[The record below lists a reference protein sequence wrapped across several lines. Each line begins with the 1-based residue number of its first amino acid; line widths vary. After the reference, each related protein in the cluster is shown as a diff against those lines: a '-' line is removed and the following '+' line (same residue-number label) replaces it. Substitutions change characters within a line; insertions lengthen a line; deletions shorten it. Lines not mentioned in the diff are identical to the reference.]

1 MERRHFLASLSAAAV
16 ASQLPLRASS
26 DIGADAPPSGSGRI
40 TLLHTNDTHS
50 RIEPFG
56 PGNGAISGLGGVAR
70 RATLVKQLRQQLG
83 AVLLLDA
90 GDTFQGTPYFNR
102 YKGRLDYQL
111 MRMVGYDAG
120 TLGNHD
126 FDNGVGMLVEAM
138 ESMEKLQHANP
149 PFVFVN
155 CNFDFKGAPSLGKRV
170 RPYLVKEFPGLRVG
184 ITGVGVAFAGL
195 VAPKN
200 HEGIIWKDP
209 YDSLKPIVKRLR
221 EVEKVDLVVV
231 LSHLGYNLN
240 GSAPDDLQMP
250 GQVAGIDAIIG
261 GHSHTF
267 LDKPTKVPQTQGETL
282 VFQVGFGGVNLG
294 RMDFAVARGAV
305 RAASGSAMPVM
316 GSIVT

>member
-1 MERRHFLASLSAAAV
+1 MDRRAFLASLGAATV
-16 ASQLPLRASS
+16 ATHLPLRA
-26 DIGADAPPSGSGRI
+26 ADATASGRI

-56 PGNGAISGLGGVAR
+56 PGNGAISGLGGMAR

-83 AVLLLDA
+83 PVLLLDA

-138 ESMEKLQHANP
+138 ESMEQLKHKNP
-149 PFVFVN
+149 PFSFVN
-155 CNFDFKGAPSLGKRV
+155 CNFDFKGTPELAKRV
-170 RPYLVKEFPGLRVG
+170 RPYLVREFPGLRVG
-184 ITGVGVAFAGL
+184 LTGVGVAFAGL

-200 HEGIIWKDP
+200 HEGIGWRDP
-209 YDSLKPIVKRLR
+209 YESLRPIVKRLR
-221 EVEKVDLVVV
+221 DVEKVDLVVV

-240 GSAPDDLQMP
+240 GTAPDDLQMP

-267 LDKPTKVPQTQGETL
+267 LETPTKVAQAQGETQI
-282 VFQVGFGGVNLG
+282 FQVGFGGVNLG
-294 RMDFAVARGAV
+294 RLDFAVARGAV
-305 RAASGSAMPVM
+305 KAASGSSLPVL
-316 GSIVT
+316 G

>member
-1 MERRHFLASLSAAAV
+1 MDRRDFLATLSTLAAA
-16 ASQLPLRASS
+16 SGLPLAGAQGASP
-26 DIGADAPPSGSGRI
+26 APASGRI

-56 PGNGAISGLGGVAR
+56 PGNGAISGLGGMAR
-70 RATLVKQLRQQLG
+70 RATLVRQLREQLG
-83 AVLLLDA
+83 SVLLLDA

-138 ESMEKLQHANP
+138 AAMEQLQHANP
-149 PFVFVN
+149 PFPFVN
-155 CNFDFKGAPSLGKRV
+155 CNFDCKGAPALAKRI
-170 RPYLVKEFPGLRVG
+170 RPYLVRELAGLRVG

-200 HEGIIWKDP
+200 HEGISWRDP
-209 YDSLKPIVKRLR
+209 YESLRPVVKRLR

-231 LSHLGYNLN
+231 LSHLGHNLN
-240 GSAPDDLQMP
+240 GTGPDDLQMP
-250 GQVAGIDAIIG
+250 GQVAGIDAIVG

-267 LDKPTKVPQTQGETL
+267 LDKPIRLPQAHGETL

-294 RMDFAVARGAV
+294 RMDFALARGEV
-305 RAASGSAMPVM
+305 RAASGSSLPLL
-316 GSIVT
+316 G

>member
-1 MERRHFLASLSAAAV
+1 MKRRDFLASLGAAAAAV
-16 ASQLPLRASS
+16 ALPLRAAG
-26 DIGADAPPSGSGRI
+26 DEAPTTTSGSI

-56 PGNGAISGLGGVAR
+56 PGNGAISGMGGVAR
-70 RATLVKQLRQQLG
+70 RATLVKRLRQQLG
-83 AVLLLDA
+83 PVLLLDA

-138 ESMEKLQHANP
+138 ESMEQLAHANP
-149 PFVFVN
+149 PFPFVN
-155 CNFDFKGAPSLGKRV
+155 CNFDFKGAPALGKRV
-170 RPYLVKEFPGLRVG
+170 HPYIVRAFPGIRVG

-200 HEGIIWKDP
+200 HEGLDWRDP
-209 YDSLKPIVKRLR
+209 YESLRPVVRRLR

-231 LSHLGYNLN
+231 LSHLGYNAN
-240 GSAPDDLQMP
+240 GSAPDDLRMP

-267 LDKPTKVPQTQGETL
+267 LDTPTRVPQAQGETL

-294 RMDFAVARGAV
+294 RMDFALARGVLKAT
-305 RAASGSAMPVM
+305 SGTAMPVA
-316 GSIVT
+316 G

>member
-1 MERRHFLASLSAAAV
+1 MMERRDFIASLGAAALASQVPLKAGENP
-16 ASQLPLRASS
+16 AST
-26 DIGADAPPSGSGRI
+26 SGRI

-56 PGNGAISGLGGVAR
+56 PGNGAISGLGGMAR

-138 ESMEKLQHANP
+138 ESMEQLKHANP
-149 PFVFVN
+149 PFAFLN
-155 CNFDFKGAPSLGKRV
+155 CNFDCKGAPALAKRV
-170 RPYLVKEFPGLRVG
+170 RPYLVKDFPGIRVG

-200 HEGIIWKDP
+200 HEGITWKDP
-209 YDSLKPIVKRLR
+209 YESLKPVVKRLR
-221 EVEKVDLVVV
+221 QVEKVDLVVV
-231 LSHLGYNLN
+231 LSHLGYNN
-240 GSAPDDLQMP
+240 KDSAHDDLRMP

-267 LDKPTKVPQTQGETL
+267 LEAPTKVPQANGETL

-294 RMDFAVARGAV
+294 RMDFALAHGTVK
-305 RAASGSAMPVM
+305 AASGSALPVV
-316 GSIVT
+316 G

>member
-1 MERRHFLASLSAAAV
+1 MDRRDFLSSLGAAAAAASLPLTAAEGT
-16 ASQLPLRASS
+16 SLP
-26 DIGADAPPSGSGRI
+26 PGSGRI

-56 PGNGAISGLGGVAR
+56 PGNGPISGLGGMAR

-83 AVLLLDA
+83 PVLLLDA

-102 YKGRLDYQL
+102 FKGRLDYQL

-138 ESMEKLQHANP
+138 EAMEQLQHANP
-149 PFVFVN
+149 PFSFVN
-155 CNFDFKGAPSLGKRV
+155 CNFDCKGAPALAKRV
-170 RPYLVKEFPGLRVG
+170 RPYLVRELAGLRIG

-200 HEGIIWKDP
+200 HEGITWRDP
-209 YDSLKPIVKRLR
+209 YESLRPVVKRLR
-221 EVEKVDLVVV
+221 DVEKVDLVVV
-231 LSHLGYNLN
+231 LSHLGHNLN
-240 GSAPDDLQMP
+240 GTAPDDLHLP
-250 GQVAGIDAIIG
+250 GQVAGIDAVIG

-267 LDKPTKVPQTQGETL
+267 LDKPVRLPQAKGETL
-282 VFQVGFGGVNLG
+282 LFQVGFGGVNLG
-294 RMDFAVARGAV
+294 RMDFALARGEV
-305 RAASGSAMPVM
+305 RAASGSALPLMA
-316 GSIVT
+316 

>member
-1 MERRHFLASLSAAAV
+1 MKRRDFLASLGATTLAT
-16 ASQLPLRASS
+16 QLPLRA
-26 DIGADAPPSGSGRI
+26 GEQGPASGRI

-70 RATLVKQLRQQLG
+70 RATLVKQLRAQLG
-83 AVLLLDA
+83 PVLLLDA

-138 ESMEKLQHANP
+138 ESMERLQHKNP
-149 PFVFVN
+149 PFAFVN
-155 CNFDFKGAPSLGKRV
+155 CNFDLKGTPALAKRV
-170 RPYLVKEFPGLRVG
+170 RPYLIREFPGLKVG
-184 ITGVGVAFAGL
+184 IAGVGVAFAGL

-200 HEGIIWKDP
+200 HEGIDWRDP
-209 YDSLKPIVKRLR
+209 YESLRPVVKRLR

-240 GSAPDDLQMP
+240 GTAPDDLRMP
-250 GQVAGIDAIIG
+250 GEVAGIDAIIG

-267 LDKPTKVPQTQGETL
+267 LEAPTRVAQARGETF

-294 RMDFAVARGAV
+294 RMDFAVSRGTV
-305 RAASGSAMPVM
+305 RAASGAAMPVL
-316 GSIVT
+316 G

>member
-1 MERRHFLASLSAAAV
+1 MMKRRDFLASLSAVAM
-16 ASQLPLRASS
+16 ASQVPLRGTG
-26 DIGADAPPSGSGRI
+26 DPSVPSAAGRI

-56 PGNGAISGLGGVAR
+56 PGNGAISGLGGMAR

-83 AVLLLDA
+83 PVLLLDA

-138 ESMEKLQHANP
+138 EAMEQLKHANP
-149 PFVFVN
+149 AFPFVN
-155 CNFDFKGAPSLGKRV
+155 CNFDCNGAPALGQRL
-170 RPYLVKEFPGLRVG
+170 RPYLVRDFPGLRVG

-200 HEGIIWKDP
+200 HEGITWRDP
-209 YDSLKPIVKRLR
+209 YESLKPIVKRLR

-240 GSAPDDLQMP
+240 GTAPDDLRMP

-261 GHSHTF
+261 GHTHTF
-267 LDKPTKVPQTQGETL
+267 LDTPTRLPQANGETL

-294 RMDFAVARGAV
+294 RMDFAVSRGMV
-305 RAASGSAMPVM
+305 KSASGAAMPVL
-316 GSIVT
+316 GTARA

>member
-1 MERRHFLASLSAAAV
+1 MDRRHFLASLGAAAM
-16 ASQLPLRASS
+16 ASQMPLRA
-26 DIGADAPPSGSGRI
+26 DEGPTAGRI

-56 PGNGAISGLGGVAR
+56 PGNGAISGKGGMAR
-70 RATLVKQLRQQLG
+70 RATLVRQLRKELG

-138 ESMEKLQHANP
+138 ESMEQLQHANP
-149 PFVFVN
+149 PFAFVN
-155 CNFDFKGAPSLGKRV
+155 CNFDCKGAPALQRRV
-170 RPYLVKEFPGLRVG
+170 RPYLIRSFPGVKVG
-184 ITGVGVAFAGL
+184 ITGVGVSFAGL
-195 VAPKN
+195 VAPRN
-200 HEGIIWKDP
+200 HEGVTWRDP
-209 YDSLKPIVKRLR
+209 YESLKPVVKRLR

-231 LSHLGYNLN
+231 LSHLGYDVKD
-240 GSAPDDLQMP
+240 SPFDDLRLP
-250 GQVAGIDAIIG
+250 GQVAGVDAVIG

-267 LDKPTKVPQTQGETL
+267 LDAPVRLPQAQGETL

-294 RMDFAVARGAV
+294 RMDFALTRGLV
-305 RAASGSAMPVM
+305 RASSGAAMPVL
-316 GSIVT
+316 G

>member
-1 MERRHFLASLSAAAV
+1 MDRRAFLASLGAASV
-16 ASQLPLRASS
+16 ATRLPLRA
-26 DIGADAPPSGSGRI
+26 GEAAPSGRI

-50 RIEPFG
+50 RIEPFA

-83 AVLLLDA
+83 PVLLLDA

-120 TLGNHD
+120 TIGNHD
-126 FDNGVGMLVEAM
+126 FDNGVAMLVEAM
-138 ESMEKLQHANP
+138 ESMEQLKHVNP
-149 PFVFVN
+149 PFPFLN
-155 CNFDFKGAPSLGKRV
+155 CNFDCKGAPALGKRL
-170 RPYLVKEFPGLRVG
+170 RPYLVRDFPGIRVG
-184 ITGVGVAFAGL
+184 LTGVGVAFAGL

-200 HEGIIWKDP
+200 HEGIAWRDP

-231 LSHLGYNLN
+231 LSHLGYDLH
-240 GSAPDDLQMP
+240 GTAPDDLQMP

-267 LDKPTKVPQTQGETL
+267 LETPTRVPQARGETL

-305 RAASGSAMPVM
+305 RAASGSAMPVL
-316 GSIVT
+316 G

>member
-1 MERRHFLASLSAAAV
+1 MDRRDFLASFGAAAL
-16 ASQLPLRASS
+16 ASQLPLRAEE
-26 DIGADAPPSGSGRI
+26 GPAAGRI

-56 PGNGAISGLGGVAR
+56 PGNGAISGKGGMAR
-70 RATLVKQLRQQLG
+70 RATLVKQLRSQLG
-83 AVLLLDA
+83 PVLLLDA

-126 FDNGVGMLVEAM
+126 FDNGVGPLLEAM
-138 ESMEKLQHANP
+138 ESMEQLKHANP
-149 PFVFVN
+149 PFAFVN
-155 CNFDFKGAPSLGKRV
+155 CNFDCKGAPALQKRL
-170 RPYLVKEFPGLRVG
+170 RPYLVRRFPGLKVG
-184 ITGVGVAFAGL
+184 ITGVGVEFAGL

-200 HEGIIWKDP
+200 HEGILWKDP
-209 YDSLKPIVKRLR
+209 YESLKPVVKRLR

-231 LSHLGYNLN
+231 LSHLGHDNK
-240 GSAPDDLQMP
+240 GAAPDDLRLP
-250 GQVAGIDAIIG
+250 GAVAGVDAVIG

-267 LDKPTKVPQTQGETL
+267 LDAPVKVPQSLGETM

-294 RMDFAVARGAV
+294 RMDFTVARGTV
-305 RAASGSAMPVM
+305 RASSGAAMPVQ
-316 GSIVT
+316 GA

>member
-1 MERRHFLASLSAAAV
+1 MDRRDFLASLGAAAV
-16 ASQLPLRASS
+16 ASRVPLKAAEAGAPGAASTTGS
-26 DIGADAPPSGSGRI
+26 SGRI

-56 PGNGAISGLGGVAR
+56 PGNGAISGKGGMAR
-70 RATLVKQLRQQLG
+70 RATLVKQLRGQLG
-83 AVLLLDA
+83 SVLLLDA

-111 MRMVGYDAG
+111 MRMIGYDAT

-126 FDNGVGMLVEAM
+126 FDNGVELLVEAM
-138 ESMEKLQHANP
+138 ASMEQLKHKNP
-149 PFVFVN
+149 PFAFLN
-155 CNFDFKGAPSLGKRV
+155 CNFDCKGAPELARRLK
-170 RPYLVKEFPGLRVG
+170 PYLIRDFPGVKVG

-200 HEGIIWKDP
+200 HEGITWQDP
-209 YDSLKPIVKRLR
+209 YESLKPVVKRLR

-231 LSHLGYNLN
+231 LSHLGYDNKD
-240 GSAPDDLQMP
+240 AAHDDLRMP

-267 LDKPTKVPQTQGETL
+267 LEAPVKVKQAQGETL

-294 RMDFAVARGAV
+294 RMDFALARGEV
-305 RAASGSAMPVM
+305 KAASGAAMPVV
-316 GSIVT
+316 G

>member
-1 MERRHFLASLSAAAV
+1 MDRRAFLSTLAVATAAAR
-16 ASQLPLRASS
+16 LPLRA
-26 DIGADAPPSGSGRI
+26 GETPASGRI

-83 AVLLLDA
+83 PVLLLDA

-138 ESMEKLQHANP
+138 ASMEQLKHKNP
-149 PFVFVN
+149 PFSFVN
-155 CNFDFKGAPSLGKRV
+155 CNFDFKGAPELGKRV
-170 RPYLVKEFPGLRVG
+170 RPYLIREFPGIRIGL
-184 ITGVGVAFAGL
+184 TGVGVAFAGL

-200 HEGIIWKDP
+200 HEGIDWKDP
-209 YDSLKPIVKRLR
+209 YESLKPIVGWLR
-221 EVEKVDLVVV
+221 DVEKVDLVVV

-240 GSAPDDLQMP
+240 GTAPDDLQMP
-250 GQVAGIDAIIG
+250 SQVAGIDAIIG

-267 LDKPTKVPQTQGETL
+267 LETPTKVPQAKGETL
-282 VFQVGFGGVNLG
+282 IFQVGFGGVNLG
-294 RMDFAVARGAV
+294 RMDFAVTRGV
-305 RAASGSAMPVM
+305 VKSASGATMPVM
-316 GSIVT
+316 G

>member
-1 MERRHFLASLSAAAV
+1 MDRRHFLASLGAAAV
-16 ASQLPLRASS
+16 ASRVPLKA
-26 DIGADAPPSGSGRI
+26 AEAPAAGRI

-56 PGNGAISGLGGVAR
+56 PGNGAISGKGGMAR
-70 RATLVKQLRQQLG
+70 RATLVKQLRSQLG
-83 AVLLLDA
+83 PVLLLDA

-111 MRMVGYDAG
+111 MRMIGYDAT

-138 ESMEKLQHANP
+138 ASMEKLQHKNP
-149 PFVFVN
+149 PFAFLN
-155 CNFDFKGAPSLGKRV
+155 CNFDCKGAPELAKRIQPYMV
-170 RPYLVKEFPGLRVG
+170 RKFPGVKVG

-200 HEGIIWKDP
+200 HEGVVWKDP
-209 YDSLKPIVKRLR
+209 FESLKPVVKRLR

-231 LSHLGYNLN
+231 LSHLGYDVKD
-240 GSAPDDLQMP
+240 AAHDDLRLP

-267 LDKPTKVPQTQGETL
+267 LEAPVKVKQAQGETL

-294 RMDFAVARGAV
+294 RMDFTLARGEV
-305 RAASGSAMPVM
+305 RAASGAAMPVV
-316 GSIVT
+316 G

>member
-1 MERRHFLASLSAAAV
+1 MKRRDFLASLGAATL
-16 ASQLPLRASS
+16 ASQVPLRAG
-26 DIGADAPPSGSGRI
+26 DEGPASGRI

-56 PGNGAISGLGGVAR
+56 PGNGAISGLGGMAR

-83 AVLLLDA
+83 PVLLLDA

-138 ESMEKLQHANP
+138 ESMEQLKHANP
-149 PFVFVN
+149 PFAFVN
-155 CNFDFKGAPSLGKRV
+155 CNFDCKGAPALGKRV
-170 RPYLVKEFPGLRVG
+170 RPYLIREFPGIKVG

-200 HEGIIWKDP
+200 HEGIDWRDP
-209 YDSLKPIVKRLR
+209 YASLKPVVKRLR

-240 GSAPDDLQMP
+240 GTAPDDLRMP
-250 GQVAGIDAIIG
+250 GAVAGIDAIIG

-267 LDKPTKVPQTQGETL
+267 LEAPTRVPQAQGETL

-294 RMDFAVARGAV
+294 RMDFAVTRGSV
-305 RAASGSAMPVM
+305 RAASGAAMPVL
-316 GSIVT
+316 G

>member
-1 MERRHFLASLSAAAV
+1 MDRRDFLASLGAATA
-16 ASQLPLRASS
+16 ASQLSLRA
-26 DIGADAPPSGSGRI
+26 ADGLAAGRI

-56 PGNGAISGLGGVAR
+56 PGNGAISGKGGMAR
-70 RATLVKQLRQQLG
+70 RATLVRQLRGQLG
-83 AVLLLDA
+83 SVLLLDA

-126 FDNGVGMLVEAM
+126 FDNGVAMLVEAM
-138 ESMEKLQHANP
+138 ESMEQLKHPNP
-149 PFVFVN
+149 PFAFVN
-155 CNFDFKGAPSLGKRV
+155 CNFDCKGAPALQRRI
-170 RPYLVKEFPGLRVG
+170 RPYLVREFPGLKVG
-184 ITGVGVAFAGL
+184 ITGAGVAFAGL

-200 HEGIIWKDP
+200 HEGIGWKDP
-209 YDSLKPIVKRLR
+209 YECLKPMVKRLR

-231 LSHLGYNLN
+231 LSHLGYDNK
-240 GSAPDDLQMP
+240 GAAHDDLRMP

-267 LDKPTKVPQTQGETL
+267 LETPTKVPQARGETL
-282 VFQVGFGGVNLG
+282 IFQVGFGGVNLG
-294 RMDFAVARGAV
+294 RLDFAVARREV
-305 RAASGSAMPVM
+305 KAASGASMPVL
-316 GSIVT
+316 G

>member
-1 MERRHFLASLSAAAV
+1 MDRRAFLASLGTAAV
-16 ASQLPLRASS
+16 ATQVPLRAAE
-26 DIGADAPPSGSGRI
+26 GPAAASGRI

-50 RIEPFG
+50 HIEPFG
-56 PGNGAISGLGGVAR
+56 PGNGAISGLGGMAR
-70 RATLVKQLRQQLG
+70 RATLVRQLRQQLG
-83 AVLLLDA
+83 PVLLLDA

-138 ESMEKLQHANP
+138 EAMEGLKHPNP
-149 PFVFVN
+149 PFPFVN
-155 CNFDFKGAPSLGKRV
+155 CNFDCKGAPALGKRI
-170 RPYLVKEFPGLRVG
+170 RPYLIREFPGIRVG
-184 ITGVGVAFAGL
+184 LTGVGVAFAGL

-200 HEGIIWKDP
+200 HEGVTWRDP
-209 YDSLKPIVKRLR
+209 YESLNPIVKRLR

-231 LSHLGYNLN
+231 LSHLGYNTN
-240 GSAPDDLQMP
+240 GSAPDDLHLP
-250 GQVAGIDAIIG
+250 GQVPGIDAIIG

-267 LDKPTKVPQTQGETL
+267 LETPTKVAQAQGETL

-305 RAASGSAMPVM
+305 RAASGAAMPVL
-316 GSIVT
+316 G

>member
-1 MERRHFLASLSAAAV
+1 MERRTFLASLAAASAAG
-16 ASQLPLRASS
+16 SLPLRAE
-26 DIGADAPPSGSGRI
+26 APPAGGRI

-70 RATLVKQLRQQLG
+70 RATLVKQLRAQLG
-83 AVLLLDA
+83 PVLLLDA

-126 FDNGVGMLVEAM
+126 FDNGVGLLLEAM
-138 ESMEKLQHANP
+138 VAMETLEHANP
-149 PFVFVN
+149 PFPFVN
-155 CNFDFKGAPSLGKRV
+155 CNFDCKGAPELAKRV
-170 RPYLVKEFPGLRVG
+170 RPYIVREFPGVRVG

-195 VAPKN
+195 VDPKN
-200 HEGIIWKDP
+200 HAGITWKDP
-209 YDSLKPIVKRLR
+209 YESLKPIVKRLR

-231 LSHLGYNLN
+231 LSHLGHNSQ
-240 GSAPDDLQMP
+240 GSSAPCDLLLP
-250 GQVAGIDAIIG
+250 AAVAGIDAVIG

-267 LDKPTKVPQTQGETL
+267 LDAPVRLPQAQGETL

-294 RMDFAVARGAV
+294 RMDFAVTKGAV
-305 RAASGSAMPVM
+305 RAASGAAIPMV
-316 GSIVT
+316 G

>member
-1 MERRHFLASLSAAAV
+1 MKRRDFLASLGAATLAT
-16 ASQLPLRASS
+16 QLPLRAGSE
-26 DIGADAPPSGSGRI
+26 GPASGRI

-56 PGNGAISGLGGVAR
+56 PGNGAISGLGGMAR

-83 AVLLLDA
+83 PVLLLDA

-138 ESMEKLQHANP
+138 RSMEQLKHANP
-149 PFVFVN
+149 PFAFLN
-155 CNFDFKGAPSLGKRV
+155 CNFDCKGAPALGKRV
-170 RPYLVKEFPGLRVG
+170 RPYLVREFPGIKVG

-200 HEGIIWKDP
+200 HEGIEWKDP
-209 YDSLKPIVKRLR
+209 YACLKPVVKRLR

-240 GSAPDDLQMP
+240 GTAPDDLRMP
-250 GQVAGIDAIIG
+250 GEVAGVDAIIG

-267 LDKPTKVPQTQGETL
+267 LEAPTRVPQAQGETL

-294 RMDFAVARGAV
+294 RMDFAVTRGSV
-305 RAASGSAMPVM
+305 RAASGAAMPVA
-316 GSIVT
+316 G

>member
-1 MERRHFLASLSAAAV
+1 MDRRAFLASLGASAV
-16 ASQLPLRASS
+16 ATQLPLRA
-26 DIGADAPPSGSGRI
+26 ADGPAESSGRI

-56 PGNGAISGLGGVAR
+56 PGNGAISGLGGIAR
-70 RATLVKQLRQQLG
+70 RATLVRQLRQQLG
-83 AVLLLDA
+83 PVLLLDA

-138 ESMEKLQHANP
+138 ASMEQLKHANP
-149 PFVFVN
+149 PFAFVN
-155 CNFDFKGAPSLGKRV
+155 CNYDCTGAPALAKRI
-170 RPYLVKEFPGLRVG
+170 RPYLIREFPGLRVG
-184 ITGVGVAFAGL
+184 LTGVGVAFAGL

-200 HEGIIWKDP
+200 HEGITWKDP
-209 YDSLKPIVKRLR
+209 YESLKPIVKRLR

-240 GSAPDDLQMP
+240 GSGPDDLRLP
-250 GQVAGIDAIIG
+250 GQVPGIDAIIG

-267 LDKPTKVPQTQGETL
+267 LEKPTRVPQALGETL
-282 VFQVGFGGVNLG
+282 ISQVGFGGVNLG
-294 RMDFAVARGAV
+294 RMDFALARGAV
-305 RAASGSAMPVM
+305 KAATGTAMPVA
-316 GSIVT
+316 G

>member
-1 MERRHFLASLSAAAV
+1 MERRTFLASLSAAAV
-16 ASQLPLRASS
+16 ASQVPLKATE
-26 DIGADAPPSGSGRI
+26 GPASGRI

-56 PGNGAISGLGGVAR
+56 PGNGAISGKGGMAR
-70 RATLVKQLRQQLG
+70 RATLVKQLRSQLG
-83 AVLLLDA
+83 SILLLDA

-111 MRMVGYDAG
+111 MRMIGYDAT

-138 ESMEKLQHANP
+138 ESMEQLKHRNP
-149 PFVFVN
+149 PFAFLN
-155 CNFDFKGAPSLGKRV
+155 CNFDCTGAAALAKRV
-170 RPYLVKEFPGLRVG
+170 RPYLVRDFPGVRVG

-200 HEGIIWKDP
+200 HEGITWKDP
-209 YDSLKPIVKRLR
+209 YESLKPVVKRLR

-231 LSHLGYNLN
+231 LSHLGHDNKE
-240 GSAPDDLQMP
+240 GAPDDLRMP

-267 LDKPTKVPQTQGETL
+267 LDAPVKVKQAQGETL
-282 VFQVGFGGVNLG
+282 IFQVGFGGVNLG
-294 RMDFAVARGAV
+294 RMDFALARGEV
-305 RAASGSAMPVM
+305 KAASGAAMPVV
-316 GSIVT
+316 G

>member
-1 MERRHFLASLSAAAV
+1 MDRRDFLASLGAATV
-16 ASQLPLRASS
+16 ASHLPLRA
-26 DIGADAPPSGSGRI
+26 ADAAASGRI

-83 AVLLLDA
+83 PVLLLDA

-138 ESMEKLQHANP
+138 ESMEQLKHANP
-149 PFVFVN
+149 PFPFVN
-155 CNFDFKGAPSLGKRV
+155 CNFDCKGAPALGKRI
-170 RPYLVKEFPGLRVG
+170 RPYVVREFPGVRVG

-200 HEGIIWKDP
+200 HEGITCLDP
-209 YDSLKPIVKRLR
+209 YDSLKPVVKRLR

-240 GSAPDDLQMP
+240 GSAPDDLRLP

-267 LDKPTKVPQTQGETL
+267 LETPTKVPQAQGETL

-294 RMDFAVARGAV
+294 RMDFAVARGV
-305 RAASGSAMPVM
+305 VKSAAGASMPVLA
-316 GSIVT
+316 

>member
-1 MERRHFLASLSAAAV
+1 MKRRDFLASLGAATL
-16 ASQLPLRASS
+16 ASQVPLRAG
-26 DIGADAPPSGSGRI
+26 DEGPASGRI

-56 PGNGAISGLGGVAR
+56 PGNGAISGLGGMAR

-83 AVLLLDA
+83 PVLLLDA

-102 YKGRLDYQL
+102 YKGCLDYQL

-138 ESMEKLQHANP
+138 ESMEQLKHANP
-149 PFVFVN
+149 PFAFVN
-155 CNFDFKGAPSLGKRV
+155 CNFDCKGAPALGKRV
-170 RPYLVKEFPGLRVG
+170 RPYLIREFPGIKVG

-200 HEGIIWKDP
+200 HEGIDWRDP
-209 YDSLKPIVKRLR
+209 YASLKPVVKRLR

-240 GSAPDDLQMP
+240 GTAPDDLRMP
-250 GQVAGIDAIIG
+250 RAVAGIDAIIG

-267 LDKPTKVPQTQGETL
+267 LEAPTRVPQAQGETL

-294 RMDFAVARGAV
+294 RMDFAVTRGSV
-305 RAASGSAMPVM
+305 RAASGAAMPVL
-316 GSIVT
+316 G